1 MRIRCFQG
9 TGTQWNGTL
18 KDGGHLIMSS
28 DCLPK
33 LIFLSP
39 EVEEYLKNS
48 LYSEVKIVNGKVV
61 PPVFFFT
68 GNMHIFFTGNMHI
81 AEKMYSFL

>member
-1 MRIRCFQG
+1 
-9 TGTQWNGTL
+9 
-18 KDGGHLIMSS
+18 MSS

-39 EVEEYLKNS
+39 EVGEYLKNS

-61 PPVFFFT
+61 PPVFFLQE
-68 GNMHIFFTGNMHI
+68 I
-81 AEKMYSFL
+81 AYCRKDVQLFVNYVSFIK